1 MGLPIAPRPMKPM
14 VLKEGESVIVY
25 GDVDD

>member
-14 VLKEGESVIVY
+14 VWKEDRSVIIY